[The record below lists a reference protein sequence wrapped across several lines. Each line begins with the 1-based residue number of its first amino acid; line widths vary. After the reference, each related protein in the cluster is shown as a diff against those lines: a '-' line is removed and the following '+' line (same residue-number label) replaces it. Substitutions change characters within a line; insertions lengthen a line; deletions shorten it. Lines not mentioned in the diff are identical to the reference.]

1 MKKFNSLEKKFLY
14 AFSEL
19 LQEKK
24 IEKITVSELCKKAN
38 LSRQAFYN
46 NFSTKED
53 FVKQTINIVLDK
65 ITTILNQDSSLGNIN
80 VIEEMLCFLYQNKRM
95 IQPIA
100 KDFPNIKI
108 IIKKYIT
115 ELVENSEISNFKNR
129 LEKFYKLPYDY
140 ALDIFSVT
148 IEVIIF
154 TWINN
159 DFKESPKEVAQF
171 IFSAVDI

>member
-53 FVKQTINIVLDK
+53 FVNQTINI
-65 ITTILNQDSSLGNIN
+65 
-80 VIEEMLCFLYQNKRM
+80 
-95 IQPIA
+95 
-100 KDFPNIKI
+100 
-108 IIKKYIT
+108 
-115 ELVENSEISNFKNR
+115 
-129 LEKFYKLPYDY
+129 
-140 ALDIFSVT
+140 
-148 IEVIIF
+148 
-154 TWINN
+154 
-159 DFKESPKEVAQF
+159 
-171 IFSAVDI
+171 AVSYTHLR

>member
-1 MKKFNSLEKKFLY
+1 MHFQNY
-14 AFSEL
+14 YR
-19 LQEKK
+19 KK
-24 IEKITVSELCKKAN
+24 IEKITVFELCKKAN

-46 NFSTKED
+46 HFYTKED
-53 FVKQTINIVLDK
+53 FVKQTIIIVLDK
-65 ITTILNQDSSLGNIN
+65 ITTILNQDSSLDNID

-100 KDFPNIKI
+100 KNFPNIKI
-108 IIKKYIT
+108 IIIIKYIT
-115 ELVENSEISNFKNR
+115 EVVENSEISNLKNR
-129 LEKFYKLPYDY
+129 LENFYKLPYDY

-154 TWINN
+154 NWINN

-171 IFSAVDI
+171 IVSAVDI